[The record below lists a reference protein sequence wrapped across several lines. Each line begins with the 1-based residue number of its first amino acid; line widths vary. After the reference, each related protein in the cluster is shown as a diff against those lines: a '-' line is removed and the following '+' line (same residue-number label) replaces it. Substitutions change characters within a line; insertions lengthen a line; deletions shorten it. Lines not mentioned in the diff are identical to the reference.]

1 MGLVRQGDDAVRAV
15 FGIAIADNVNEMVTK
30 LVP

>member
-1 MGLVRQGDDAVRAV
+1 MGLVRQGNDAVRAV
-15 FGIAIADNVNEMVTK
+15 FGIADDVNEMVTK